1 MTIWWLDIF
10 MMKSHMLVAFKF
22 LYCLF
27 MCNHPLCWWGAFAS
41 TQCWW
46 LFLISLWIDAVS
58 LFLLKGVIGVDAGLY
73 MSISWLW
80 WCNEGAVVVDNDGDM
95 VAADGFL
102 FLFFLIVSS
111 CFVAAD
117 YTALLSFIL
126 YDVAVLI
133 WWWYVLFMYR
143 WC

>member
-1 MTIWWLDIF
+1 
-10 MMKSHMLVAFKF
+10 
-22 LYCLF
+22 
-27 MCNHPLCWWGAFAS
+27 
-41 TQCWW
+41 
-46 LFLISLWIDAVS
+46 
-58 LFLLKGVIGVDAGLY
+58 
-73 MSISWLW
+73 
-80 WCNEGAVVVDNDGDM
+80 

-133 WWWYVLFMYR
+133 
-143 WC
+143 